1 MKELEQKILE
11 LWHTR
16 VPGTETRYGRM
27 IYVRDWLLKENLDLV
42 KKYCPPFESKT
53 DFIGYSPKRL
63 RQLIEK
69 VTTVF

>member
-1 MKELEQKILE
+1 
-11 LWHTR
+11 
-16 VPGTETRYGRM
+16 M